1 MGELFASGCG
11 FMTLQSQTD
20 YTCVILEVRGDQW
33 TGVTV
38 GEKLCKIMIRRHFF
52 VLAKIFPSLDLL
64 LLEAPQGWV
73 DMLVEYTAL
82 YRYKTRADKM
92 VVDQIL

>member
-38 GEKLCKIMIRRHFF
+38 GEKLCKIMIRRHF
-52 VLAKIFPSLDLL
+52 VLAEIFPPLDLL
-64 LLEAPQGWV
+64 LLGATQGWV
-73 DMLVEYTAL
+73 DMFVEYAAL

-92 VVDQIL
+92 VVDQII

>member
-20 YTCVILEVRGDQW
+20 YIHTCVILEVRGDQW
-33 TGVTV
+33 TGVTA
-38 GEKLCKIMIRRHFF
+38 GEKLCKIMIRRHF

-64 LLEAPQGWV
+64 LLGATQG
-73 DMLVEYTAL
+73 
-82 YRYKTRADKM
+82 
-92 VVDQIL
+92 